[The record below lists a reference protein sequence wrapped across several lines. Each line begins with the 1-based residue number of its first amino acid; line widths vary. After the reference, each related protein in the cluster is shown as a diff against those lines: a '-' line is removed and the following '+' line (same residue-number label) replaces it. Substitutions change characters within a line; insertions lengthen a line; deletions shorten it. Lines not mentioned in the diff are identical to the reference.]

1 MKHRWTRSLSE
12 HDRRDDRVL
21 GAARGEH
28 ALLQVDAID
37 PVVPEDV
44 VAVGLQ
50 ETPNAVEIPVP
61 FHPSQGHMGLPRS
74 SLRGES
80 EGLEGGRRWNVDGN
94 ESAKGHG
101 VRSPRAGVFGS
112 ATNRPCSSKRPRRC
126 PSRTAVRRILA
137 ATSPETESSAARSL
151 TSSVPRVTAY
161 AAA

>member
-28 ALLQVDAID
+28 ALLQVDSID
-37 PVVPEDV
+37 PMVPEDV

-61 FHPSQGHMGLPRS
+61 FHPSQGHMGLPRA

-80 EGLEGGRRWNVDGN
+80 EGLER
-94 ESAKGHG
+94 G
-101 VRSPRAGVFGS
+101 VQHRAVPADRLGS
-112 ATNRPCSSKRPRRC
+112 G
-126 PSRTAVRRILA
+126 A
-137 ATSPETESSAARSL
+137 ADP
-151 TSSVPRVTAY
+151 AY
-161 AAA
+161 LR